1 MKLRTALPVAT
12 TLLLAALPSHGAIA
26 NGSSG
31 NGELFL
37 NVFDATAKVSYAYDI
52 GIRMDDFY
60 ISGQPDGGTQR
71 FWAVDDRDSQLFT
84 TFLSLVNADAL
95 QWSVLAIDS
104 AGSTAPGLQRLFT
117 TIRQGDEAKVA
128 NQTNANLTNG
138 FAGAN
143 NFYGTVNGL
152 AIKAAGQSTHIV
164 EAADQTNYDGINGSS
179 YSLTTDSGFGYYG
192 KTGGL
197 TPTYNGTAPYSA
209 ANAIGKSAWFYY
221 ITRSGSTGTDKII
234 IDEFD
239 NGAGLTLPLSGHD
252 GYWGFIKVNDVTSPY
267 NGKYLLS
274 YTLEAAVYT
283 APVTTAAQRE
293 FAASIGRTELTGGS
307 WVERLGG
314 VTSAAATQDHS
325 AGWILPLGAV
335 DDAAIGPAAVSSVPE
350 PGSAALLGLGAT
362 WLWLRRRP
370 R

>member
-37 NVFDATAKVSYAYDI
+37 NVFDATAKASYAYDI
-52 GIRMDDFY
+52 GIRMDDFF

-71 FWAVDDRDSQLFT
+71 FWALGDALFS

-104 AGSTAPGLQRLFT
+104 TGSTAPGLQRLFT
-117 TIRQGDEAKVA
+117 TIKQGDEAKVA
-128 NQTNANLTNG
+128 SQTNANFTNG
-138 FAGAN
+138 IGASQGGRL
-143 NFYGTVNGL
+143 FDTVNSPNL
-152 AIKAAGQSTHIV
+152 QLAGQSTHV
-164 EAADQTNYDGINGSS
+164 VVAADQVNYDINGSS

-221 ITRSGSTGTDKII
+221 ITRSGSTGTNKVV

-239 NGAGLTLPLSGHD
+239 NGDGVNAGSGHD
-252 GYWGFIKVNDVTSPY
+252 GYWGFIKVNDTTSPY
-267 NGKYLLS
+267 DGKYLLS
-274 YTLEAAVYT
+274 YTLEPRVWSFQAAT
-283 APVTTAAQRE
+283 RAQRE

-307 WVERLGG
+307 WVERLGSVG
-314 VTSAAATQDHS
+314 IAAAQEHS
-325 AGWILPLGAV
+325 AGWVLPLGAV
-335 DDAAIGPAAVSSVPE
+335 AEDSTGPAAASAVPE
-350 PGSAALLGLGAT
+350 PGSAALLLAGTA
-362 WLWLRRRP
+362 WLWHRSRARR
-370 R
+370 

>member
-1 MKLRTALPVAT
+1 MKLRITLPVAT
-12 TLLLAALPSHGAIA
+12 ALLVAALPSHGAIA

-52 GIRMDDFY
+52 GIRMDDFF
-60 ISGQPDGGTQR
+60 ISGQPDGGIQR
-71 FWAVDDRDSQLFT
+71 FWALGDALLG

-104 AGSTAPGLQRLFT
+104 TGSTAPGLQRLFT
-117 TIRQGDEAKVA
+117 TIKQGDEAKVA
-128 NQTNANLTNG
+128 AQTNANFTNG
-138 FAGAN
+138 IGASQGGR
-143 NFYGTVNGL
+143 FFDTVNSISL
-152 AIKAAGQSTHIV
+152 ASAGQSTHV
-164 EAADQTNYDGINGSS
+164 VVAADQVNYDGINGSS

-192 KTGGL
+192 KSGGL

-209 ANAIGKSAWFYY
+209 ANAIGKSAWFYA
-221 ITRSGSTGTDKII
+221 ITRSGSTGTDKIV

-239 NGAGLTLPLSGHD
+239 NGAGITLPDSGHD
-252 GYWGFIKVNDVTSPY
+252 GYWGFIKVNDATSPFD
-267 NGKYLLS
+267 GKYLLS
-274 YTLEAAVYT
+274 YTLAPAVYT
-283 APVTTAAQRE
+283 AKPATPAQSA

-314 VTSAAATQDHS
+314 VAAAAATQEHS

-335 DDAAIGPAAVSSVPE
+335 TEATIGPAALSAVPE
-350 PGSAALLGLGAT
+350 PGSAALLGLGTA